1 MGAGLVM
8 LGLSGAVLAWV
19 HVARGV
25 HPAGPVEGSAGQE
38 AADCLSEAAA
48 LWLTHLQT
56 AQTQMRDAID
66 ELLAGFSDI
75 LTQLDQIVANGPQ
88 AHEQEAS
95 RTQVLT
101 RCEADLNGL
110 MQNFSAFVQS
120 R

>member
-1 MGAGLVM
+1 MVAMSAWLAHWPAAMGAGLVM

-56 AQTQMRDAID
+56 V
-66 ELLAGFSDI
+66 
-75 LTQLDQIVANGPQ
+75 LTQ
-88 AHEQEAS
+88 
-95 RTQVLT
+95 
-101 RCEADLNGL
+101 
-110 MQNFSAFVQS
+110 
-120 R
+120 

>member
-1 MGAGLVM
+1 MSAWLGHWPAVMGASLVL

-19 HVARGV
+19 
-25 HPAGPVEGSAGQE
+25 PAAKGAELASPADASAGQD

-56 AQTQMRDAID
+56 AQTQMREATD

-75 LTQLDQIVANGPQ
+75 LVQLDQIVASGPQ

-95 RTQVLT
+95 DRKSV
-101 RCEADLNGL
+101 
-110 MQNFSAFVQS
+110 V
-120 R
+120 